1 MPTDDTA
8 KSSGSALCESVHTD
22 DLSLKSMVC
31 LGQQTIVVNRLA
43 PRPWLLFA
51 RRNEFVRV
59 LDAKGIA
66 MKWSLIVMLVGVVGV
81 IAALQGCAHSGGYP
95 GGCRNGRCTAP
106 PRSPAAVSPY
116 NGMESGAPT
125 YAPPAGSGTR

>member
-1 MPTDDTA
+1 
-8 KSSGSALCESVHTD
+8 
-22 DLSLKSMVC
+22 
-31 LGQQTIVVNRLA
+31 
-43 PRPWLLFA
+43 
-51 RRNEFVRV
+51 
-59 LDAKGIA
+59 